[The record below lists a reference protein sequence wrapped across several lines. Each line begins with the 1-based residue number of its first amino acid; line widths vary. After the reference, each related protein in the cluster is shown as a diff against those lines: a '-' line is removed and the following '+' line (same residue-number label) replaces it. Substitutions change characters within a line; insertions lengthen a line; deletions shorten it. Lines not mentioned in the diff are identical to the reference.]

1 MIPAIPWYITAIV
14 VATNLAIAAGVWRL
28 VASATPHRGVR
39 LGTALFLGAWLGA
52 ALLLAP
58 HPDSVLG
65 QDRFYVTPLIPLFA
79 SVPAAVVLI
88 ALRLSPAFRQAL
100 AAIPLPPL
108 HGIQVYRVIGAVF
121 VFLLAQ
127 GQLPAHFAQPAGWGD
142 IAIGVV
148 APVVAFALAR
158 GVPGAVA
165 LAASWNVLGLLD
177 LMVAAGMGTGLLAPY
192 LAPWLGARVPAAP
205 AMGVFPLVLVP
216 LFAVPVSVMLHL
228 VGLGRLAAERRL
240 GPRLIAGHAR

>member
-1 MIPAIPWYITAIV
+1 MIPAIPWYITAII

-28 VASATPHRGVR
+28 VASATPHRGVH

-58 HPDSVLG
+58 HPGSVLG

-100 AAIPLPPL
+100 AAIPLPAL
-108 HGIQVYRVIGAVF
+108 HGIQVYRVIGAIF

-142 IAIGVV
+142 IASGSWPRWSRSRWLAVCRGRLRSRPPGTSSACSTWWSPPEWGPASSLHIWRPGS
-148 APVVAFALAR
+148 AR
-158 GVPGAVA
+158 GCRP
-165 LAASWNVLGLLD
+165 
-177 LMVAAGMGTGLLAPY
+177 PR
-192 LAPWLGARVPAAP
+192 PWGSSPWCWCR
-205 AMGVFPLVLVP
+205 
-216 LFAVPVSVMLHL
+216 SS
-228 VGLGRLAAERRL
+228 RYRCR
-240 GPRLIAGHAR
+240 